1 MKKILILIMIISS
14 MIFVSCG
21 NSSKTSDTENKKIYV
36 GIDVDFP
43 PFGYLDSDGKIG
55 GFDYD
60 IMSEVAKLSGLNV
73 EFTHM
78 QFNGLL
84 PALQAKKLDA
94 IIASMTVTEERKQFV
109 NFSEPYYVSSQA
121 MLVHKDDDTIKTFDD
136 LVGKNIGVVIGTTGD
151 TIMSEKEGVNN
162 EKFDTGAAAVL
173 ALKEKKISAV
183 VFDKEPCKSFAK
195 YNDDIK
201 LIESDAVEENYAI
214 ALRKEDTALLE
225 KINAGLSQIMTNGTY
240 EKLIEKNFQ

>member
-21 NSSKTSDTENKKIYV
+21 NSSKTSETENKKIYV

-109 NFSEPYYVSSQA
+109 NFSEPYYVSSQV
-121 MLVHKDDDTIKTFDD
+121 MLVHKDD
-136 LVGKNIGVVIGTTGD
+136 D

>member
-21 NSSKTSDTENKKIYV
+21 NSSKTSETENKKIYV

-109 NFSEPYYVSSQA
+109 NFSEPYYVSSQV

-162 EKFDTGAAAVL
+162 EKFDTGAAA
-173 ALKEKKISAV
+173 
-183 VFDKEPCKSFAK
+183 
-195 YNDDIK
+195 
-201 LIESDAVEENYAI
+201 
-214 ALRKEDTALLE
+214 DTGAAQE
-225 KINAGLSQIMTNGTY
+225 QAQ
-240 EKLIEKNFQ
+240 